1 MDTLTHALTGAL
13 VGRALAGDRHRVI
26 GVRAATT
33 AGAVAAAFPDA
44 DFVLNAFGQF
54 AYLDLHQGVTHS
66 LPMMPV
72 WAWLLAVASAW
83 VYDRRSWRRSGGR
96 LRLALEFLPV
106 TLAALAAHTLADA
119 MNIWGVMLWWPLNE
133 VRTAFNAIFV
143 IDPLYSALVV
153 AGIVLSSAWR
163 VRAGAALGLALVAA
177 YTLVALG
184 VDAHTER
191 MVAALPAAES
201 VRSSAQ
207 HAAPPSLLHRR
218 FVLRDDDGWRY
229 GFVDLDARAARP
241 PGSRWWARFSAAFK
255 PADDIAWRQALHP
268 DGAGEFV
275 RAAWARPELGSF
287 RRFVEL
293 PYVFAVDADGG
304 AVCAWFADLRFAL
317 PEVRQPFVWGA
328 CRTADDRWTVR
339 QRGRW

>member
-1 MDTLTHALTGAL
+1 MTHALTGAL
-13 VGRALAGDRHRVI
+13 VGRALAGDRHRV
-26 GVRAATT
+26 VTARAATV

-72 WAWLLAVASAW
+72 WAWLLALVSAW

-96 LRLALEFLPV
+96 LKLTLEFLPV
-106 TLAALAAHTLADA
+106 TLAALAAHTIADA
-119 MNIWGVMLWWPLNE
+119 MNIWGVMLWWPVNE

-143 IDPLYSALVV
+143 IDPLYSALVI

-163 VRAGAALGLALVAA
+163 VRAGAALGLVLVAA

-184 VDAHTER
+184 VNAHTNR
-191 MVAALPAAES
+191 LVAALPAAES
-201 VRSSAQ
+201 ARSAEQ
-207 HAAPPSLLHRR
+207 QAAPPSLLHRR

-229 GFVDLDARAARP
+229 GFVDLDARGART
-241 PGSRWWARFSAAFK
+241 PGNRWWTRFSAAFGSVD
-255 PADDIAWRQALHP
+255 AIAWRYALHP

-275 RAAWARPELGSF
+275 QTAWARPELDSF
-287 RRFVEL
+287 RRFVAL
-293 PYVFAVDADGG
+293 PYVYAVDAEGDT
-304 AVCAWFADLRFAL
+304 VCAWFADLRFAL
-317 PEVRQPFVWGA
+317 PEVTQPFVWGA
-328 CRTADDRWTVR
+328 CRAPENQWEVR